1 MKFFDTGQRAMGF
14 IAIGQEATG
23 FFALGQMATGVIA
36 IGQVARG
43 CIAIGQGAIGLIG
56 WGQGGVGVFHAVGM
70 IGIGGRGFGP
80 VLRLIPSIGRPRILP
95 PATTLAAVKEGEAG
109 WVEADLNVDLGLY
122 QAGAR
127 LPVKLDRR
135 LQNGAKTAIAE
146 GAHRVLAHVR
156 PVAMGGG
163 PPYPPAQPV
172 GTLLVCE
179 RIAYE
184 PPRPYQKKGFWVLGA
199 FQLAG
204 LLCLATAWVAFVGHD
219 LWTTLA
225 PNEASAP
232 KTAPHPAARPARG
245 RSR

>member
-70 IGIGGRGFGP
+70 IGIGGRGFGG

-95 PATTLAAVKEGEAG
+95 RATTFAAVKEGEAG
-109 WVEADLNVDLGLY
+109 WIEADLTPDFGLH

-135 LQNGAKTAIAE
+135 LQTGVGSAIAD

-156 PVAMGGG
+156 PVGE
-163 PPYPPAQPV
+163 
-172 GTLLVCE
+172 LLVCE

-219 LWTTLA
+219 LLTTLA
-225 PNEASAP
+225 PTETSAP
-232 KTAPHPAARPARG
+232 KTAPHPATRPARG